1 MTNASDEQFL
11 ENPSQRLV
19 ELCEQLCQGNLHLHH
34 LIEEVHRTMEQWVAE
49 ETVPLDEHGPD
60 LVGPQQGQRDEPSEP
75 EEFMVDDD
83 HRLDFGTNRL
93 RAGAGACELVC
104 SQAQLYELGCLLVKH
119 ASQCQAKQQPDG

>member
-75 EEFMVDDD
+75 E
-83 HRLDFGTNRL
+83 
-93 RAGAGACELVC
+93 
-104 SQAQLYELGCLLVKH
+104 
-119 ASQCQAKQQPDG
+119 